1 MMITRFLT
9 TNLTAIVSH
18 SDNFFCG
25 FCVHILIEDFD

>member
-1 MMITRFLT
+1 MMKIGFST

-18 SDNFFCG
+18 GNNFFCG